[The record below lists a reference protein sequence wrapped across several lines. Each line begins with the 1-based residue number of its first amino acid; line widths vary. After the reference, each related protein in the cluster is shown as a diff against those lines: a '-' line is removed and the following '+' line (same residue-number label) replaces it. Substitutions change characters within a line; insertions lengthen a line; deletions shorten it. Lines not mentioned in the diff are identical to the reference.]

1 MVTITDIATKAG
13 VSRATV
19 SYVLNERNTT
29 VRISDHTRQRVME
42 TAAEL
47 GYRRNE
53 LARAVITGKNRMLGF
68 WVMHSTREPVV
79 RVLAGAMK
87 EADTNDYFIKML
99 GLDNGTVDS
108 RIIERC
114 IEWRLSGI
122 IAIHA
127 PAAAMDVLYPKIVES
142 GIPMVIVDSQRPP
155 VGSNHVA
162 ADGAGGVRSVVEH
175 LVTLGHRKIVFIAGE
190 PDEDTISHTRA
201 QGYMKAMQEMSL
213 KKYQKVLNGYW
224 LPEPTEHIART
235 LLQQPL
241 HAEGRPTAIVC
252 ASDNMAMVVVRTAGQ
267 MGIRVPQDISVAG
280 FDDSAVAALYNPP
293 LTTIAQPFEEMGRL
307 AVRKLLAATMTEQEQ
322 ECLEQPLH
330 ELPTRL
336 IVRQSTASPMIE
348 STNK

>member
-29 VRISDHTRQRVME
+29 VRISDTTRQRVME
-42 TAAEL
+42 TAAAL

-87 EADTNDYFIKML
+87 EADSNDYFIKML
-99 GLDNGTVDS
+99 GLDNETVDS

-127 PAAAMDVLYPKIVES
+127 PATAMDVLYPRIVDS
-142 GIPMVIVDSQRPP
+142 GVPIVLVDSQRPP
-155 VGSNHVA
+155 RGSNHVA
-162 ADGAGGVRSVVEH
+162 ADGAGGIRSVVEH
-175 LVTLGHRKIVFIAGE
+175 LVQLGHRKIAFIAGE
-190 PDEDTISHTRA
+190 PDEDTISHIRTQA
-201 QGYMKAMQEMSL
+201 YLEAMRQLGLER
-213 KKYQKVLNGYW
+213 YQQVLYGHW

-235 LLQQPL
+235 LLKSPA
-241 HAEGRPTAIVC
+241 HAKNRPTAIVC
-252 ASDNMAMVVVRTAGQ
+252 ASDNMAMVVVRTAGE
-267 MGIRVPQDISVAG
+267 MGIRVPQELSVTG
-280 FDDSAVAALYNPP
+280 FDDSTTAALYNPP
-293 LTTIAQPFEEMGRL
+293 LTTVAQPFEEMGRL
-307 AVRKLLAATMTEQEQ
+307 AVQNLLASAPEEQEPKRI
-322 ECLEQPLH
+322 EYSLEH
-330 ELPTRL
+330 LPTRL
-336 IVRQSTASPMIE
+336 IVRQSTAAPLAAPIR
-348 STNK
+348 

>member
-68 WVMHSTREPVV
+68 WVMHSNREPVV

-87 EADTNDYFIKML
+87 EADSNDYFIKML
-99 GLDNGTVDS
+99 GMDNETLDS
-108 RIIERC
+108 RIIERS

-127 PAAAMDVLYPKIVES
+127 PVGSMDVLYPRIVNS
-142 GIPMVIVDSQRPP
+142 GIPMVVVDSQRPP
-155 VGSNHVA
+155 LGSTHVA
-162 ADGAGGVRSVVEH
+162 ADGASGVRSVVEH

-190 PDEDTISHTRA
+190 PDEDTISHMRA
-201 QGYMKAMQEMSL
+201 QAYTKAMQQLGLER
-213 KKYQKVLNGYW
+213 YQKVVHGYW
-224 LPEPTEHIART
+224 LPEPTEQITRT
-235 LLQQPL
+235 LLEQPVQS
-241 HAEGRPTAIVC
+241 EDRPTALVC

-267 MGIRVPQDISVAG
+267 MGIRVPQELSVTG
-280 FDDSAVAALYNPP
+280 FDDSTVAALYNPP
-293 LTTIAQPFEEMGRL
+293 LTTVAQPFEEMGRL
-307 AVRKLLAATMTEQEQ
+307 AVRNLLACTNSDQVPEQTE
-322 ECLEQPLH
+322 CSLH
-330 ELPTRL
+330 QLPTRL
-336 IVRQSTASPMIE
+336 VVRQSTALPMTG
-348 STNK
+348 STI